1 MIKKITAILLA
12 ALMLFSFAACGD
24 KADGK
29 ITAEL
34 NDIYEDGGLK
44 EYYLSNK
51 ETFIA
56 AAQNDLSMDETAA
69 NDFLSNPD
77 AWQVYALDV
86 EVLNRTDDAYT
97 CIGFE
102 AAGNMADGFYFS
114 KTSIGA
120 EFSVPYGEE
129 AEFYPATIVVNTT
142 KITIEQMY
150 SIVSGLDITILG
162 YPTPEDD
169 ETVIPEG
176 DYKKIKV
183 TNNIEAPENDA
194 GKADDEISAKRSSV
208 EDGSAFLEIYR
219 KNDIAFSNEAKLY
232 GMDSETA
239 AQVLAK
245 DGGWECYILY
255 IDVENKT
262 DEDMTVYSINT
273 ANNGANGMW
282 VNSISQYGEFS
293 MEPGSE
299 NEMPVTLM
307 LNPAELGDM
316 TIEQALA
323 ALEMTLTYS
332 KGTLIDAEGNESVA
346 IRKTAEVK

>member
-1 MIKKITAILLA
+1 MIKKITAIFLA
-12 ALMLFSFAACGD
+12 AVMLLGFAACGE
-24 KADGK
+24 KTDGK
-29 ITAEL
+29 ITAKL
-34 NDIYEDGGLK
+34 SDVYEDGGLK

-51 ETFIA
+51 EAFVI
-56 AAQNDLSMDETAA
+56 AAQNDLAMDEAAA
-69 NDFLSNPD
+69 NSFLSNPD
-77 AWQVYALDV
+77 SWQVYALDV
-86 EVLNRTDDAYT
+86 EVLNKTDEAYT

-120 EFSVPYGEE
+120 EFSIPYGEE
-129 AEFYPATIVVNTT
+129 PELYPATIVVNTEKVT
-142 KITIEQMY
+142 VEQMY
-150 SIVSGLDITILG
+150 TVISGLDITIVG

-169 ETVIPEG
+169 DAEIPES

-183 TNNIEAPENDA
+183 TNNIEAPEADA

-255 IDVENKT
+255 IIVENKT
-262 DEDMTVYSINT
+262 DDDMTVYSINA
-273 ANNGANGMW
+273 ANNGANGLW

-299 NEMPVTLM
+299 NEMPVTIM
-307 LNPAELGDM
+307 LNPAQLGGM
-316 TIEQALA
+316 TFEQALA
-323 ALEMTLTYS
+323 AVEMTLTYS
-332 KGTLIDAEGNESVA
+332 KGTLIDAQGNESVA
-346 IRKTAEVK
+346 IKKTAEVK